1 MMTDFCYRGMIVTV
15 SQQSLTQAAPAFP
28 MALDP
33 VVAAL
38 VLFAALLHAS
48 WNAVV
53 KSDTDRQTSMA
64 LVMLAGVVMGLG
76 LLPFTRDPFGAG
88 MGAEA
93 WAWLCASTL
102 IHCAYYT
109 CLLKAYR
116 HGDLSQVYPIARGMG
131 PLAVA
136 LLSGLVFA
144 EPLSGREMTGALIV
158 SLGIASLA
166 FGPYRGSPAERRHA
180 LLYAVLTGCTIAG
193 YLVCDGRGVRAA
205 GDPMAYIAWLN
216 ILEGPWVAIFAFAT
230 RGTAFLA
237 AARRGWKRGLG
248 GGVIATLG
256 YGIAMWAFTKGGAA
270 HVASLRETSVIF
282 AAAIGALLLG
292 EGFGPR
298 RLFAAA
304 AVACGLI
311 LMNWH
316 G

>member
-1 MMTDFCYRGMIVTV
+1 
-15 SQQSLTQAAPAFP
+15 

-33 VVAAL
+33 LVAAL
-38 VLFAALLHAS
+38 VLLAALMHAT

-64 LVMLAGVVMGLG
+64 LVMLAGVGMGLV
-76 LLPFTRDPFGAG
+76 LLPFTNDPFGAG
-88 MGAEA
+88 MGREA
-93 WAWLCASTL
+93 WGWLACSVL
-102 IHCAYYT
+102 IHCGYYT

-136 LLSGLVFA
+136 LLSGFVFGEA
-144 EPLSGREMTGALIV
+144 LSSREMLGAAVI

-166 FGPYRGSPAERRHA
+166 FGPYRGTPEQRRHS

-193 YLVCDGRGVRAA
+193 YLVFDGRGVRAA

-216 ILEGPWVAIFAFAT
+216 IVEGPWVAVFAFAT
-230 RGTAFLA
+230 RGTEFLSA
-237 AARRGWKRGLG
+237 AKRGWKRGLAG
-248 GGVIATLG
+248 GAIATLG

-282 AAAIGALLLG
+282 AAVIGAVLLG

-298 RLFAAA
+298 RIIAAL
-304 AVACGLI
+304 AVGAGLV
-311 LMNWH
+311 LMNWR